1 MQRLSSAKQLVEQ
14 KNWTWMFP
22 LQQSFC
28 PLLCQLR
35 NEQLNGTR
43 ERSSLD
49 KAPRF
54 VSVLSRQPTGSSQKH
69 SARVLRAS
77 VYAPEF
83 AEMFLFQ
90 SEHVQQS
97 FESWCY
103 CLVRKLAAVPRL
115 FIYTRPPELWPN
127 SHRSIEDFP
136 LLETFIRYSFELL
149 RRASG
154 EKQDIFWC
162 LRPYKTVD
170 TAAFTTLCVF
180 LIRFSVI
187 YLKMLLSGLNLCFL
201 FVCFFCFPS
210 LDAPVSSLITQ
221 VFLPHAAFQTKFN

>member
-69 SARVLRAS
+69 SAWVLRAS

-149 RRASG
+149 RRASRG
-154 EKQDIFWC
+154 EAGHFLMFEAIQDSRYCSFHN
-162 LRPYKTVD
+162 
-170 TAAFTTLCVF
+170 TLCISNKIFSYLSENVIVRIEFMLLVCF
-180 LIRFSVI
+180 LLWTHQFLLSS
-187 YLKMLLSGLNLCFL
+187 LKFFFLMLLSKQNLTR
-201 FVCFFCFPS
+201 
-210 LDAPVSSLITQ
+210 I
-221 VFLPHAAFQTKFN
+221 